1 VEGSP
6 HGIRIYQYTRDEY
19 EGVGPR
25 RRRQAGL
32 WNGPDL
38 TAPYPVLG
46 AAARIGPGGPQ
57 GDLKAS
63 AGVWEGR
70 SDEFGESRAQH
81 VSGLTIDLNSPG
93 SSQRSHVTL
102 TMPTRGPEQ
111 ATIEAETITCIEN
124 MNESKAVGV
133 KSRARASGSGTDSAR
148 WTAYADDRLLD

>member
-1 VEGSP
+1 ME
-6 HGIRIYQYTRDEY
+6 
-19 EGVGPR
+19 R
-25 RRRQAGL
+25 R
-32 WNGPDL
+32 PDL

-124 MNESKAVGV
+124 MNEAKRLGSKVEPEQAEV
-133 KSRARASGSGTDSAR
+133 ARIVHDGLPMLTTDCLIEPSG
-148 WTAYADDRLLD
+148 